1 MNIEQV
7 LADAEISAAKLSLND
22 KSRAHLMLEE
32 SLVQLLRHGASLA
45 ELKDKKGSSIHV
57 IIVNCMGQ
65 RCLFAYSRRP

>member
-1 MNIEQV
+1 
-7 LADAEISAAKLSLND
+7 
-22 KSRAHLMLEE
+22 MLEE